1 MPVNVFRCLPTVWFN
16 LFILSGCLLSASI
29 GSSGTA
35 IAGTESFRR
44 SCTNIHVS
52 KSNGR
57 RVINAECDMG
67 RRADGAVQISHNPTQ
82 LVVPPEGCAD
92 ISNNVGELQ
101 CNGAEHP
108 RGSWSQ
114 SCVEGRYIR
123 GRVFQAVCAASGS
136 TDPDV
141 YSSVDMDS
149 CPSFD
154 LDNING
160 QLRCH

>member
-1 MPVNVFRCLPTVWFN
+1 MPVIARHARSHWFN
-16 LFILSGCLLSASI
+16 FLTPSVFLLMAGLFFPETAS
-29 GSSGTA
+29 
-35 IAGTESFRR
+35 AGTESFRR

-52 KSNGR
+52 NSGGR
-57 RVINAECDMG
+57 RVIDAECDMG
-67 RRADGAVQISHNPTQ
+67 RRSDGAIQLSHNPTR

-114 SCVEGRYIR
+114 SCIEGRYIR
-123 GRVFQAVCAASGS
+123 GRVFQAVCAPEG
-136 TDPDV
+136 TTEPGV
-141 YSSVDMDS
+141 YSSIDMNG
-149 CPSFD
+149 CPSFN

-160 QLRCH
+160 RLRCH